1 MMCCGTEHPWRTLAA
16 ASRLWSAPFQFFP
29 VFLLSQFNLNP
40 AFLIQKRLNRTN
52 PVESNPHMKIKL
64 PLSLLAAASLALS
77 SAAFAAGAKTYEV
90 TGPVLEVNDSMIV
103 VQKGKDRWEINR
115 DANTKVTGDVKVGDK
130 VHITYTMSATDI
142 EVKAGKGGK
151 KEAKAAPT
159 P

>member
-1 MMCCGTEHPWRTLAA
+1 MNMKT
-16 ASRLWSAPFQFFP
+16 
-29 VFLLSQFNLNP
+29 
-40 AFLIQKRLNRTN
+40 AF
-52 PVESNPHMKIKL
+52 
-64 PLSLLAAASLALS
+64 SLLAAASFAFS
-77 SAAFAAGAKTYEV
+77 SVAFAGAKTYEV

-130 VHITYTMSATDI
+130 AHVTYTMSATNV
-142 EVKAGKGGK
+142 EVKAGKVGK